1 MISLDDLVAD
11 LKFKGR
17 MVRKNWQA
25 HAKKYHE
32 DRYPMSCKVLDEI
45 FKK

>member
-1 MISLDDLVAD
+1 MICLDDLVAD

-17 MVRKNWQA
+17 MVRKKWQA

-32 DRYPMSCKVLDEI
+32 DRYPASMRMLDEI